1 MGNINSRKV
10 INYEKIL
17 QKAMLVLVYDYLKE
31 QIQIIEQTRVVE
43 KKEAI
48 INGEINDR
56 VDKVS
61 QRSMSIELKGKGNPN
76 WLNNIFSKYKD
87 IKLSNFLRL
96 VGLIQSKYE
105 ALLMLDDF
113 SLENLIS
120 EKSFE
125 LSNLINEFVIEFYN
139 TDFSFDE
146 FLSDYGEEVT
156 GMLYDCLEKLVNS
169 TYLTNSDLLVTN
181 EILRYLDSDYS
192 EREQT
197 DNIRSV

>member
-156 GMLYDCLEKLVNS
+156 GMLYDCLEKLVDS

-192 EREQT
+192 EREQI

>member
-192 EREQT
+192 EREQI

>member
-76 WLNNIFSKYKD
+76 WLNSIFSKYKD

-156 GMLYDCLEKLVNS
+156 GMLYDCLEKLVDS

-192 EREQT
+192 EREQI